1 MSDERLV
8 PCPFA
13 HSLLPCH
20 ERIKFKYLM
29 PHCESNHVKVAVMK
43 NGTTQTINKPL
54 WKDNPRFDE
63 WLCGWPVK
71 IEAYGRVFI
80 TQAATKDQVFYQW
93 VKLLGSPSEAKD
105 FLFCLKYKGPRSTHA
120 FFGEVSAIDDTID
133 DVISSGKSSSIGFTI
148 FKNQFMENC
157 NYENYATLNYSWSI
171 TIKKLDE

>member
-13 HSLLPCH
+13 HIFFCH
-20 ERIKFKYLM
+20 ERIKFKNLLR
-29 PHCESNHVKVAVMK
+29 HCDEKMKVIE
-43 NGTTQTINKPL
+43 NGTTQTIKKRM
-54 WKDNPRFDE
+54 WKDIPDGFTGRP
-63 WLCGWPVK
+63 LK

-105 FLFCLKYKGPRSTHA
+105 FLFCLEFKGPRCTNA
-120 FFGEVSAIDDTID
+120 FFGEVASIDDTMD
-133 DVISSGKSSSIGFTI
+133 DVISSGKSSSIGFTM

-157 NYENYATLNYSWSI
+157 NDENYATLNYSWSI
-171 TIKKLDE
+171 TIKKLVE